1 VGRDRRRATAP
12 VQPQIAT
19 TPDHPVRSAA
29 RSAIINTA
37 IAGLLTLGCVS
48 AVYLVATSASKLND
62 IYDFNTKQTK
72 ADAQWIAARSE
83 YAEQMIS
90 AQKRAGERYGSIQLY
105 AGQISDYKQLVS
117 PQLGD
122 KLHKMSAFAQEEA
135 GKDKGALSA
144 YLPAQTNLPPEYH
157 QVEISSL
164 SDEITMWK
172 SLDLLIET
180 VQHEGDKSLGAE
192 RAYDAWQNAFLKMLN
207 DITASQKSWSLLLSR
222 IPAEDTELQ
231 TAQAQMTRDFVN
243 LRRRIGFALAGL
255 IFSVVSLSVI
265 GLFTFFG
272 RKQR

>member
-1 VGRDRRRATAP
+1 MAPRHDRTKGRAAAP

-19 TPDHPVRSAA
+19 PPDHPARSAA
-29 RSAIINTA
+29 RSAIINMA
-37 IAGLLTLGCVS
+37 IGGLLTLGCVS
-48 AVYLVATSASKLND
+48 AVYLVDTSASKLND
-62 IYDFNTKQTK
+62 IYDVHSKQVK

-83 YAEQMIS
+83 YAEQSIS
-90 AQKRAGERYGSIQLY
+90 AQKRALERHGSVQSY
-105 AGQISDYKQLVS
+105 AGQIGDYKQLVS

-135 GKDKGALSA
+135 EKDKGSLSA

-172 SLDLLIET
+172 SLDSLIET

-192 RAYDAWQNAFLKMLN
+192 RAYDAWQNAVLKMQN
-207 DITASQKSWSLLLSR
+207 DLAAGQKLWSLLLTR
-222 IPAEDTELQ
+222 IRAEDAELQ
-231 TAQAQMTRDFVN
+231 TAQAQMTRDFAD
-243 LRRRIGFALAGL
+243 LRRRFGFALAGF

-272 RKQR
+272 